1 MADKQAKS
9 EPKPS
14 VRRQLN
20 AVDKQVRALELRK
33 AGKTLEQIANEL
45 GYASKS
51 GAAKALS
58 VALQKTI
65 QEPADELRTLESQ
78 RLDALLHSLWPNA
91 LSGDT
96 RAIDTCLRVMDR
108 RAKLLG
114 LDAPAKLEHTGEDGG
129 PLNITITRVTK
140 AVAV

>member
-1 MADKQAKS
+1 MAEIQRKS
-9 EPKPS
+9 ELKPS

-33 AGKTLEQIANEL
+33 AGLTLEQIANEL

-58 VALQKTI
+58 AALQKTI

-78 RLDALLHSLWPNA
+78 RLDALLHSLWNNA

-114 LDAPAKLEHTGEDGG
+114 LDAPSKLEHTGENGAPLTILINEREDG
-129 PLNITITRVTK
+129 PK
-140 AVAV
+140 